1 MSDSTRAEVAV
12 PSGTVKQQRVA
23 VAAGDQVGWHIA
35 ERDGHSIDF
44 SAMFVRGETVLGV
57 VEETRCASH
66 SGQHVCEQSGW
77 AWSANQARRAG
88 TRQSLGPRAG
98 STARTT
104 RLSHG
109 GR

>member
-66 SGQHVCEQSGW
+66 SGQHVCEQSGELVLGVD
-77 AWSANQARRAG
+77 REVLG
-88 TRQSLGPRAG
+88 TMDLHHDP
-98 STARTT
+98 TT
-104 RLSHG
+104 
-109 GR
+109 

>member
-23 VAAGDQVGWHIA
+23 VAAGDQVGWHVA

-66 SGQHVCEQSGW
+66 SGQHVCEQSGELVLVFDNVFSW
-77 AWSANQARRAG
+77 WTDKAVRAPK
-88 TRQSLGPRAG
+88 SLGYNG
-98 STARTT
+98 FTS
-104 RLSHG
+104 
-109 GR
+109 

>member
-66 SGQHVCEQSGW
+66 SGQHVAASRAASSC
-77 AWSANQARRAG
+77 WSSTTFFPG
-88 TRQSLGPRAG
+88 GPTRP
-98 STARTT
+98 
-104 RLSHG
+104 
-109 GR
+109 

>member
-57 VEETRCASH
+57 VEATRCASH
-66 SGQHVCEQSGW
+66 SGQHVCDQSGELVLGVD
-77 AWSANQARRAG
+77 REVLG
-88 TRQSLGPRAG
+88 TMDLHHDP
-98 STARTT
+98 TT
-104 RLSHG
+104 
-109 GR
+109 

>member
-44 SAMFVRGETVLGV
+44 SAMFV
-57 VEETRCASH
+57 
-66 SGQHVCEQSGW
+66 
-77 AWSANQARRAG
+77 
-88 TRQSLGPRAG
+88 
-98 STARTT
+98 
-104 RLSHG
+104 
-109 GR
+109 